1 MHPNPGMT
9 QATELRCSGV
19 VFSVVFLP
27 LYLLILSHILKEQFN
42 PKMKIQSPSTTPMA
56 MGSRVKLHKTFLELH
71 SRTTFS

>member
-9 QATELRCSGV
+9 QATKNDAPVL
-19 VFSVVFLP
+19 FFLLFFLP

-42 PKMKIQSPSTTPMA
+42 PKMKMQSPSTTPMA